1 MRRSIIDIDFPSG
14 VKHLYINGK
23 RFTRQDFLKAKE
35 LENSKIDVK
44 LFCKK
49 GPVNKFA
56 IPKKS
61 PRKIGN
67 PIIANGIKN

>member
-35 LENSKIDVK
+35 LEKRRG
-44 LFCKK
+44 KK
-49 GPVNKFA
+49 GRFISVNK
-56 IPKKS
+56 
-61 PRKIGN
+61 
-67 PIIANGIKN
+67 